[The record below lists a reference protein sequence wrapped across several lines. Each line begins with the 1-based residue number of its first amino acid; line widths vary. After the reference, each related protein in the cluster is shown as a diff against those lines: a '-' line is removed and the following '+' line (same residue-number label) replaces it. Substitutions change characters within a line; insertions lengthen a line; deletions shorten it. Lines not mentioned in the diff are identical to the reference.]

1 MRPIEEGCGCP
12 ACQKYSRAYIRHL
25 LKAKEMLGMR
35 LCVMHNLYF
44 YNTMMEEIRELI
56 SEGKTVSIT
65 AKGYSMNPFIRHL
78 DDQITI
84 GPYEDSQL
92 KKGTAVLALT
102 TTGNYVFHR
111 IIERKDNRLIL
122 CGDGNVGITENAT
135 TEDVIGIMHS
145 ITRKGHEYSA
155 DSLTWKTYSWI
166 WMLTRR
172 FRRYPLAIWR
182 RLNPQ
187 KPLR

>member
-1 MRPIEEGCGCP
+1 MDRQLI
-12 ACQKYSRAYIRHL
+12 IR
-25 LKAKEMLGMR
+25 KE
-35 LCVMHNLYF
+35 V
-44 YNTMMEEIRELI
+44 MMEEIKTLI

-122 CGDGNVGITENAT
+122 CGDGNVGITENAN